1 MNWVLMLCGFVMYVI
16 KEKNQQKGLFGNINN
31 YKIMDETLNELSELV
46 NENSKI
52 LFEYEPIVLIPED
65 GNMLEMFDNFLRVTA
80 DFERVGLRRK
90 IITVE
95 KMIKAIKEHQNKT
108 QNGNVELRST

>member
-1 MNWVLMLCGFVMYVI
+1 
-16 KEKNQQKGLFGNINN
+16 
-31 YKIMDETLNELSELV
+31 MDEVLNELSELV
-46 NENSKI
+46 NEDSKV

-65 GNMLEMFDNFLRVTA
+65 GNLLEMFNNFLRTTA

-95 KMIKAIKEHQNKT
+95 KLIKAIKEHQTKI
-108 QNGNVELRST
+108 QNGKVEL